1 MQTILVL
8 NSKGG
13 SGKSTVATNLA
24 SYYASQDFNTALMD
38 YDPQGSSL
46 QWLKLRPISANKI
59 HGANAAKQKAGII
72 RSWKMNVPSN
82 TEKLV
87 IDVPAGVEGLL
98 LQETVRK
105 ADCIVIPVGPSS
117 IDVHATADFIRDL
130 LLIGKVREYKTH
142 IAVLAN
148 RVRPTMPTYE
158 PLERFLA
165 SLKLPFVTRLSD
177 SDNYIHA
184 FAQGLGVY
192 ECDAE
197 DVHREREEMQP
208 LINWLLNPVNEYI
221 KQNPRLAQARLHNN
235 KVVNL
240 NSAQGISTVSQLH
253 RR

>member
-24 SYYASQDFNTALMD
+24 SYYAGQEFKTALMD

-46 QWLKLRPISANKI
+46 QWLKLRPVSANSI
-59 HGANAAKQKAGII
+59 HGANAAKQKTGII
-72 RSWKMNVPSN
+72 RSWKMNVPTD
-82 TEKLV
+82 TEKLI

-130 LLIGKVREYKTH
+130 LLIGKVRQTKTQL
-142 IAVLAN
+142 AVLAN
-148 RVRPTMPTYE
+148 RVRASMPIYE
-158 PLERFLA
+158 PLERFLT

-184 FAQGLGVY
+184 YAQGLGIH
-192 ECDAE
+192 ELDR
-197 DVHREREEMQP
+197 DTGKEREEFQP
-208 LINWLLNPVNEYI
+208 LINWLSNPLNKLVSP
-221 KQNPRLAQARLHNN
+221 KLTTAPRSIN
-235 KVVNL
+235 KVAKIQPL
-240 NSAQGISTVSQLH
+240 PGIRL
-253 RR
+253 